1 MYKLCFLNIKFGF
14 NCHHYGI
21 KQLSIFYSVNIND
34 KVY

>member
-1 MYKLCFLNIKFGF
+1 MSLVGF
-14 NCHHYGI
+14 NFHHYGI